1 MVHRFVL
8 VFFWCQ
14 YSCPHLHS
22 HISDRSEVTPCS
34 VLVFFVIYLK
44 YNRLFIVDTG
54 RRQVFSSDLSKT
66 PVK

>member
-1 MVHRFVL
+1 MHRFVL
-8 VFFWCQ
+8 VFFDVSIAAPTFTAIYLTIVKWH
-14 YSCPHLHS
+14 P
-22 HISDRSEVTPCS
+22 
-34 VLVFFVIYLK
+34 VLFWFFFVIYLK